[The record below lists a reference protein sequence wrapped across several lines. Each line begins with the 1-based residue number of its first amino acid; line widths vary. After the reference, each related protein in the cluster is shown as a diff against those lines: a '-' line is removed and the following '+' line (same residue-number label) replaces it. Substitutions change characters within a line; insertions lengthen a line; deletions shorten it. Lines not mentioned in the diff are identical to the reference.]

1 MARSAIRPA
10 PRPGTAWSALRHRDF
25 RIVWAGT
32 FTSNIGTWMQ
42 NVLLGA
48 WGWELTQSAT
58 YVGILYFAQL
68 GPLLLLSVFG
78 GVLADVLDR
87 RRLLVIAQL
96 EQLIGSLVL
105 AGLAMSENPTLAGI
119 ALCVLAIGIGNA
131 FAAPSMGAIMPT
143 LVPREDIPGSVS
155 LQSVQM
161 NLSRVIGPAIG
172 APLYA
177 VFGAAP
183 VFAINAVTYLFA
195 IVSLMVAKFPRLSP
209 HPPTERGL
217 ARLSSGFRIAWND
230 PLIKRILIT
239 LTIFSFFSLTFVGLM
254 PAIAAQNF
262 GIRPKSTAYG
272 ALYAVF
278 GFGAAMG
285 AISVGTILHGR
296 SKERIVRF
304 GLIAFAVLLAIF
316 ACIRTPFWAFPAVCI
331 LGFAY
336 FAVITALSTVLQSHL
351 DNAVRGR
358 VMALWIMAFGG
369 TVPIGVLFGGWIENL
384 IGITAVMLYGAVVA
398 LSLAYYSDLANTHRA
413 HRVT

>member
-1 MARSAIRPA
+1 MARSASRSA
-10 PRPGTAWSALRHRDF
+10 PRPGTAGSALRHRDF

-48 WGWELTQSAT
+48 WGWELTHSAT

-87 RRLLVIAQL
+87 RRLLVITQL
-96 EQLIGSLVL
+96 EQLVGSLVL
-105 AGLAMSENPTLAGI
+105 AVLAMSENPPLSGI

-183 VFAINAVTYLFA
+183 VFAINAATYLFA

-230 PLIKRILIT
+230 PLVKRILIT

-304 GLIAFAVLLAIF
+304 GLIAFALLLAIF

-398 LSLAYYSDLANTHRA
+398 LCLAYYSDLANTHRA
-413 HRVT
+413 HSVT